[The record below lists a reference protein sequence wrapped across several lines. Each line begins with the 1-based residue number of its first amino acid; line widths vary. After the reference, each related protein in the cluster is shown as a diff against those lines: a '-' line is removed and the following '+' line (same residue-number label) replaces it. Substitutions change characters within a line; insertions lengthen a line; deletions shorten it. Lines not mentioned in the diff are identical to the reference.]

1 MFSVACVS
9 FDGNQCRIHLKHF
22 SQLWEAV
29 LWNRTRQHRGS
40 YPTLQTSP
48 TLSSSSTHTEEKWF
62 PSPSKLCVPCLPEP
76 SLSSCGSRCLL
87 QKTSPPHSHQEHSCP
102 LPSKQLIPSFLPS
115 LRRQLPNSLV
125 CSCMSGDGQGE
136 ESRAGLL
143 LLPLLEAM
151 VSRGQ
156 CSATRLPFQ
165 QQLSLCSSLSCS
177 SRNKTF
183 LVSVQNFGLH
193 GSRSDAS
200 HLLGPCPLNQLERE
214 EQETQLFPSYLGAS
228 CAASLQ

>member
-22 SQLWEAV
+22 SQLWEAI

-40 YPTLQTSP
+40 YPTLHTSP
-48 TLSSSSTHTEEKWF
+48 NRPHPVLIRKRSGSHPQANSVSPASQSPPPPLMWKQVSSAENISPSFPPGTFLSSA
-62 PSPSKLCVPCLPEP
+62 
-76 SLSSCGSRCLL
+76 
-87 QKTSPPHSHQEHSCP
+87 
-102 LPSKQLIPSFLPS
+102 KQTAHPFLPS

-156 CSATRLPFQ
+156 CSVTRLPFQ

-200 HLLGPCPLNQLERE
+200 HLLGPCLLNQLERE
-214 EQETQLFPSYLGAS
+214 EQETQLFPSHLGAS

>member
-1 MFSVACVS
+1 MQNS
-9 FDGNQCRIHLKHF
+9 
-22 SQLWEAV
+22 SQ
-29 LWNRTRQHRGS
+29 
-40 YPTLQTSP
+40 TLQS
-48 TLSSSSTHTEEKWF
+48 TLGSHSVEQNKATQRFIPHTTHIPQSSSSSTHTEEKWL

-76 SLSSCGSRCLL
+76 PPPLMWKQVSSAENISPSFPPGTFLSSA
-87 QKTSPPHSHQEHSCP
+87 
-102 LPSKQLIPSFLPS
+102 KQTAHPFLPS

-156 CSATRLPFQ
+156 CSVTRLPFQ

-200 HLLGPCPLNQLERE
+200 HLLGPCLLNQLERE
-214 EQETQLFPSYLGAS
+214 EQETQLFPSHLGAS

>member
-1 MFSVACVS
+1 M
-9 FDGNQCRIHLKHF
+9 
-22 SQLWEAV
+22 
-29 LWNRTRQHRGS
+29 
-40 YPTLQTSP
+40 
-48 TLSSSSTHTEEKWF
+48 SSAENV
-62 PSPSKLCVPCLPEP
+62 SPSCPPGTFLPFARQTAHP
-76 SLSSCGSRCLL
+76 
-87 QKTSPPHSHQEHSCP
+87 
-102 LPSKQLIPSFLPS
+102 FLPS
-115 LRRQLPNSLV
+115 LCRQPPRSLV
-125 CSCMSGDGQGE
+125 CSCISGDGQGE

-156 CSATRLPFQ
+156 CPATRLPFQ
-165 QQLSLCSSLSCS
+165 QELSLCCSSLSCS

-193 GSRSDAS
+193 GSRSDPS

-214 EQETQLFPSYLGAS
+214 EQETQLFFSHLGAG

>member
-1 MFSVACVS
+1 MEISAEFISNTSVNSGKPFCGTEQ
-9 FDGNQCRIHLKHF
+9 GNTEVHTPHYTHPPI
-22 SQLWEAV
+22 V
-29 LWNRTRQHRGS
+29 LIQYS
-40 YPTLQTSP
+40 YGREVAPIPKQTL
-48 TLSSSSTHTEEKWF
+48 
-62 PSPSKLCVPCLPEP
+62 
-76 SLSSCGSRCLL
+76 
-87 QKTSPPHSHQEHSCP
+87 CP
-102 LPSKQLIPSFLPS
+102 LPPRAPPPLMWKQVSSAENISPSFPPGTFLSSAKQTAHPFLPS

-156 CSATRLPFQ
+156 CSVTRLPFQ

-200 HLLGPCPLNQLERE
+200 HLLGPCLLNQLERE
-214 EQETQLFPSYLGAS
+214 EQETQLFPSHLGAS